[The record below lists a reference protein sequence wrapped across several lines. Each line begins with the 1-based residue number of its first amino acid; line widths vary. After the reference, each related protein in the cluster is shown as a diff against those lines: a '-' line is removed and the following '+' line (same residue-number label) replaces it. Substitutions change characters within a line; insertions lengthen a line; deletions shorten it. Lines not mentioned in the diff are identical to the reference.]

1 MKLALQFN
9 SLLLSL
15 MLKRST
21 DYIDYNEY
29 TDHNDYTTP
38 SYINYMT
45 TLTTL
50 TTLTTPSPP
59 PDPCGAHP
67 PRVREWRHMTFQT
80 NETASLNFWLN
91 STFMTAHVRKMGEQL
106 QYFCSKQRL
115 TQRALSHLNRI
126 SFAE

>member
-1 MKLALQFN
+1 
-9 SLLLSL
+9 

-21 DYIDYNEY
+21 DYIDYNED

-38 SYINYMT
+38 SYISYM
-45 TLTTL
+45 TTL

-80 NETASLNFWLN
+80 SETASLNSSPQTHLREN
-91 STFMTAHVRKMGEQL
+91 SQH
-106 QYFCSKQRL
+106 
-115 TQRALSHLNRI
+115 RI
-126 SFAE
+126 YSNYKRPTSN

>member
-59 PDPCGAHP
+59 PDPYGAHP

-80 NETASLNFWLN
+80 NETASLNF
-91 STFMTAHVRKMGEQL
+91 
-106 QYFCSKQRL
+106 
-115 TQRALSHLNRI
+115 
-126 SFAE
+126 